1 MDYQKSGLPDVSMTK
16 LSEEEGYSIYR
27 VQFEILEGLT
37 MTGLFF
43 HADGDEKKPL
53 VILQHGGE
61 SAIGWK
67 TVTTYVD
74 SGSEISVNLPDD
86 ATYCY
91 ASITDNYGDI
101 ISTKFMKVQ

>member
-1 MDYQKSGLPDVSMTK
+1 MQYR
-16 LSEEEGYSIYR
+16 EERNDSKIYKEAY
-27 VQFEILEGLT
+27 V
-37 MTGLFF
+37 
-43 HADGDEKKPL
+43 
-53 VILQHGGE
+53 GGG

-91 ASITDNYGDI
+91 ASITDNHGDI